1 MNGTYSRK
9 TFDVAVVGGG
19 PAGASAALS
28 LVRAGMDV
36 AIFEKAVVPRYKTCG
51 GGVVARAR
59 RLLPTEMGEV
69 FEQQCHTATMNL
81 KHPAM
86 SVTVTRDQ
94 PIISMTMREMFDFQ
108 LLSKARSE
116 GAILK
121 CPCRVKYMVPRSDH
135 VRIVT
140 DHGFYG
146 ARFVVASDG
155 ANSTVAKR
163 AGFGPNPH
171 LLPAL
176 EAEIF
181 VSERILR
188 QYQDRARFDFGLI
201 PKGYGWVFPKGDH
214 LSVGIGIMRGRPT
227 ALSGPFR
234 HYIHSLGFQE
244 FPFRTHGYVIPF
256 GPRGRDFVKSRTIL
270 TGDAAGLADPVT
282 GEGIT
287 SALLSGQMAAQ
298 ALIEGELKKEP
309 VKRSY
314 EGALKR
320 RILPELKWGRVV
332 ASMVYDIPRIRPWV
346 FRVYGKQ
353 MCEAMTDV
361 AVGLR
366 SYRAIITNPLTY
378 LKLLKPA
385 TPR

>member
-1 MNGTYSRK
+1 MNGTYSKR

-36 AIFEKAVVPRYKTCG
+36 VVFEKAVVPRYKTCG

-69 FEQQCHTATMNL
+69 FEQQCRTATMNL
-81 KHPAM
+81 KHTAI
-86 SVTVTRDQ
+86 SVTITRDE
-94 PIISMTMREMFDFQ
+94 PIISMTMREVFDFQ

-121 CPCRVKYMVPRSDH
+121 CPCRVKDVVSCHDH

-140 DHGFYG
+140 DHGSFT

-155 ANSTVAKR
+155 ANSTIAKR

-188 QYQDRARFDFGLI
+188 ECQNRARFDFGLI

-214 LSVGIGIMRGRPT
+214 LSVGIGVMRGRPT

-244 FPFRTHGYVIPF
+244 FPLRTHGYVIPL
-256 GPRGRDFVKSRTIL
+256 GPRGRDFVKGRTIL
-270 TGDAAGLADPVT
+270 AGDAAGFADPVT

-287 SALLSGQMAAQ
+287 FALLSGQMAAQ
-298 ALIEGELKKEP
+298 ALIKGALTKEA
-309 VKRSY
+309 VKGFY
-314 EGALKR
+314 QEALKR
-320 RILPELKWGRVV
+320 HILPELKWGRVV
-332 ASMVYDIPRIRPWV
+332 ASTVYDILRIRPWV
-346 FRVYGKQ
+346 FRVYGRQ

-378 LKLLKPA
+378 LRLMKPA
-385 TPR
+385 TSR